1 MTWLCRFA
9 ALCALTSPSGFAA
22 AYVGSEACR
31 TCHSDIWS
39 TFYRNPHFKNL
50 ASGKEA
56 PENTGC
62 ESCHGPGQAHVEAHG
77 GKATIVAFSQLEP
90 DKILDARLRCHSQ
103 TLSRANIRRSAHT
116 DADVGCTIA
125 HSIHNPATPKFL
137 LAKQQADLCYT
148 CHANVR
154 AQFS

>member
-1 MTWLCRFA
+1 MPWEDRERGAVRWLWGLA

-22 AYVGSEACR
+22 AYVGREGCR

-39 TFYRNPHFKNL
+39 TFYPNPHLKNL

-77 GKATIVAFSQLEP
+77 GKASIIAFSQLAP
-90 DKILDARLRCHSQ
+90 
-103 TLSRANIRRSAHT
+103 
-116 DADVGCTIA
+116 
-125 HSIHNPATPKFL
+125 
-137 LAKQQADLCYT
+137 
-148 CHANVR
+148 
-154 AQFS
+154 